1 MNHLAQ
7 AAAAA
12 ASPTHRLGVHQP
24 VRGNEDTY
32 SAGRRSG
39 PAHCRAGPCLW
50 YNLPSSKFPGGGLI
64 RSIGRLFMRR
74 IIAHRLGS
82 QGPILLA
89 ALAFVVLFCLPA
101 AVSAWKGPGN
111 PLDPIERE
119 VVNLVNAERES
130 RGIPTLIVNYQ
141 LQEAAWKHSEHMARN
156 KVLCHSGCGD
166 GDPASRIRATG
177 YKAATW
183 GENVASGQ
191 RTSTQVM
198 NAWMN
203 SSGHRRN
210 ILNPDFTDIGVA
222 YAVGGL
228 YGNSWTQVFGRPASG
243 FATVTPPP
251 GGEAEETPP
260 ACGSAYDFNEDCVVD
275 EADLAEIEARFLA
288 VPGDPRWDAKY
299 DLIPDDEINI
309 YDINEVVLAMG
320 GGA

>member
-1 MNHLAQ
+1 MRRAF
-7 AAAAA
+7 A
-12 ASPTHRLGVHQP
+12 HRISSH
-24 VRGNEDTY
+24 
-32 SAGRRSG
+32 G
-39 PAHCRAGPCLW
+39 PA
-50 YNLPSSKFPGGGLI
+50 
-64 RSIGRLFMRR
+64 
-74 IIAHRLGS
+74 
-82 QGPILLA
+82 LLA
-89 ALAFVVLFCLPA
+89 VVAFVVLFCLPA

-119 VVNLVNAERES
+119 VVNLVNQERES

-141 LQEAAWKHSEHMARN
+141 LQEAAWRHSEHMAKN

-166 GDPASRIRATG
+166 GDPGSRIRATG
-177 YKAATW
+177 YKAATY

-191 RTSTQVM
+191 RSSTQVM

-210 ILNPDFTDIGVA
+210 ILNPNFTDIGVA

-228 YGNSWTQVFGRPASG
+228 YGNSWTQVFARPADG

-251 GGEAEETPP
+251 GGDPAEPTPV
-260 ACGSAYDFNEDCVVD
+260 CNSQYDFNGDCAVN
-275 EADLAEIEARFLA
+275 ETDLRDIEARFLA

-299 DLIPDDEINI
+299 DLVVDDEINI
-309 YDINEVVLAMG
+309 FDINEVVLAME

>member
-1 MNHLAQ
+1 MPQ
-7 AAAAA
+7 PFGR
-12 ASPTHRLGVHQP
+12 ASVD
-24 VRGNEDTY
+24 RG
-32 SAGRRSG
+32 
-39 PAHCRAGPCLW
+39 
-50 YNLPSSKFPGGGLI
+50 
-64 RSIGRLFMRR
+64 
-74 IIAHRLGS
+74 
-82 QGPILLA
+82 LA
-89 ALAFVVLFCLPA
+89 ALAAAVFVVLFCLPA
-101 AVSAWKGPGN
+101 VGSAWKGPGN
-111 PLDPIERE
+111 PLDPIEQE
-119 VVNLVNAERES
+119 VVNLVNQERES
-130 RGIPTLIVNYQ
+130 RGIPTLIVNYS

-228 YGNSWTQVFGRPASG
+228 YGNSWTQVFARPASG

-251 GGEAEETPP
+251 GADPAEPTA
-260 ACGSAYDFNEDCVVD
+260 ACGAKADFTGDCLVD
-275 EADLAEIEARFLA
+275 EADLADIEARFLA
-288 VPGDPRWDAKY
+288 RPGDPRWDERY
-299 DLIPDDEINI
+299 DLVPDEEINI
-309 YDINEVVLAMG
+309 YDINEVVLAME